1 MEHQHGL
8 FVFATA
14 GGLILTMNTSVIRVF
29 VLCII
34 LCGKFLNVYF
44 IVLFLGSFPIA
55 ANIIHSYCSEEWT
68 IFIFFHLKCCDLFNH
83 KGNFD
88 DLVFY
93 EGCHLTV
100 LIALDVYYHL
110 FSERWGD
117 LVFLGL
123 HSYWFTGIA
132 DIWEEGLQTIGF
144 ILLLAQGTFH
154 RILNRLNRSWYQW
167 LELSEALLQ
176 NSMKST

>member
-1 MEHQHGL
+1 MGFL
-8 FVFATA
+8 FFATA
-14 GGLILTMNTSVIRVF
+14 GDLILTMNMSVIRVF

-55 ANIIHSYCSEEWT
+55 ANIIHSYCSEERT
-68 IFIFFHLKCCDLFNH
+68 IFIFFHPKCRDLFNH

-100 LIALDVYYHL
+100 LIALDVYYYL
-110 FSERWGD
+110 FPERWKD
-117 LVFLGL
+117 LVFLG
-123 HSYWFTGIA
+123 IA
-132 DIWEEGLQTIGF
+132 DI
-144 ILLLAQGTFH
+144 
-154 RILNRLNRSWYQW
+154 
-167 LELSEALLQ
+167 
-176 NSMKST
+176 